1 MSYLLVMV
9 KATYDSKRKD
19 KEVRERDRRE
29 D

>member
-9 KATYDSKRKD
+9 KATYDSRGKD